1 MLDLIGRRHDTRM
14 RPGSIIIY
22 IHLSFEKPTGQEELT
37 SMLQEAARKGHFHKN
52 VDPDS
57 ITDVSD
63 IPVKTLSIVVFAVV
77 VLVFAVVIIIIIYM
91 VHKRRKCRRKEQRI
105 HTETDERQAFSSNHS
120 TLSGTNPY
128 AELKS
133 GYAMSGPQPQ
143 GEVVIE
149 QGEGEVGGEPP
160 AEIVIGHEHSK
171 KKHRKKDKKVTEQKP
186 TEDQYAVADK
196 SKKKKKK
203 NAPDA
208 TYAEV
213 DLSKKAKK
221 KPNPGEV
228 LYADLGEFHKTQK
241 TPDVSTSLKTLSPT
255 KRPEA
260 YTETTYAD
268 ITQFLKGNPQETSAE
283 PTEDGTTLPR
293 NTVMRFKE
301 NPLLDS

>member
-1 MLDLIGRRHDTRM
+1 
-14 RPGSIIIY
+14 
-22 IHLSFEKPTGQEELT
+22 
-37 SMLQEAARKGHFHKN
+37 
-52 VDPDS
+52 
-57 ITDVSD
+57 
-63 IPVKTLSIVVFAVV
+63 
-77 VLVFAVVIIIIIYM
+77 M

-293 NTVMRFKE
+293 NTG
-301 NPLLDS
+301 DSAQATNETGF